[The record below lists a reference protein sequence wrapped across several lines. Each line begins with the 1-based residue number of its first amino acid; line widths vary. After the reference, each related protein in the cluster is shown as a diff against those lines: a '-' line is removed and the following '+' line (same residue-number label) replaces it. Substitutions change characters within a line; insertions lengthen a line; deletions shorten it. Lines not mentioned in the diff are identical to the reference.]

1 MKKNI
6 LLLINGFGIQKND
19 SYSVYSAELMPNLDS
34 LISTRIFK
42 SITNNF
48 LDYKSAYRN
57 FSMGIDDP
65 LTYNLI
71 ENNIYKLEFPENPL
85 LKYIVQEMNKNDK
98 AKLHIF
104 CYWDSQRTVEQ
115 IATYVKEIQSKIKS
129 KIYIHLVLCQNSLED
144 YKYIE
149 RSFTTLNYE
158 LGVNVKIGIITGEE
172 NLYNTLAFKDVV
184 KTLVTEYGEKYK
196 EIGKKIE
203 TQVQAK
209 IPPSKTRTFALSY
222 GFGITDGDKVL
233 FFNYS
238 NVNVNN
244 YKKELAEQ
252 KFRKFDSSTIQ
263 YFSLFPVKCD
273 EQIPYMYNYAV
284 ASAYMLNSLKSIN
297 AKCLVF
303 DLKDKCPLINYY
315 LTGLK
320 NEIDPSLKYMP
331 TDDGFIYNKD
341 LVISNLEA
349 QKDKD
354 LIILN
359 YDISDCKTVEDLKE
373 RLKQIDTVVGAV
385 HEYANN
391 NKYGLFISSLYGFQ
405 RDMYNAKH
413 ELCNINFFG
422 KVPVIIDDAS
432 IIATN
437 YNVDEGNLHDLC
449 DTILKNI
456 NSDYKESGLLRK
468 KSSLFSFLYKKP
480 KEKK

>member
-6 LLLINGFGIQKND
+6 LLLINGFGIQRSD
-19 SYSVYSAELMPNLDS
+19 SYSVYSAELMPNLDN
-34 LISTRIFK
+34 LINTKIFK
-42 SITNNF
+42 SISNNY

-57 FSMGIDDP
+57 FSMGIDDA

-71 ENNIYKLEFPENPL
+71 ENNIYKLEYSENPL
-85 LKYIVQEMNKNDK
+85 MKYIIQELNKNDK
-98 AKLHIF
+98 SKLHIF
-104 CYWDSQRTVEQ
+104 CYWDSPRTAEQ
-115 IATYVKEIQSKIKS
+115 IATYVKEISSKVKT
-129 KIYIHLVLCQNSLED
+129 KIIIHLILCQNGLDD

-172 NLYNTLAFKDVV
+172 NLGNVLAFKEVI

-203 TQVQAK
+203 SQVQSK

-222 GFGITDGDKVL
+222 GFGFDDYDKVL

-238 NVNVNN
+238 NVDVSN
-244 YKKELAEQ
+244 YKKELELQ
-252 KFRKFDSSTIQ
+252 RFRKLDTTTIQ
-263 YFSLFPVKCD
+263 YFSLFPVKS
-273 EQIPYMYNYAV
+273 EQQIPFMYNYAV
-284 ASAYMLNSLKSIN
+284 ASSYALNSLKSIN

-303 DLKDKCPLINYY
+303 DLKEKCPFINYY

-320 NEIDPSLKYMP
+320 NEVDPNLKYMP

-341 LVISNLEA
+341 LVISNLDA

-354 LIILN
+354 IIILN

-373 RLKQIDTVVGAV
+373 RLKQIDVVVGAV
-385 HEYANN
+385 HDYTTN

-405 RDMYNAKH
+405 RDMYNEKH
-413 ELCNINFFG
+413 ELCSINFSG
-422 KVPVIIDDAS
+422 RVPVVIDDS
-432 IIATN
+432 GIITGN
-437 YNVDEGNLHDLC
+437 YNIEEGNLHDLA
-449 DTILKNI
+449 DTIYKNT
-456 NSDYKESGLLRK
+456 NSDYKEMGLLRK
-468 KSSLFSFLYKKP
+468 KSNLLSFLYKKP
-480 KEKK
+480 KGK